1 MLIFPLFTQFN
12 AISKVFVTIWW

>member
-1 MLIFPLFTQFN
+1 MLIFPIFTQFN